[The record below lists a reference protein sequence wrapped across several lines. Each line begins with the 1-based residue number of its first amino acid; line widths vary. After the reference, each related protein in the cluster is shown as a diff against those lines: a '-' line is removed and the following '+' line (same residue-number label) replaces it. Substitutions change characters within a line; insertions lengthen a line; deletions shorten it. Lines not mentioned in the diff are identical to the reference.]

1 MKRAVDTQSIG
12 QHQERQAKEERQEA
26 LRALLMQ
33 PLMNSDSEMFPAV
46 RRHAE
51 HLRDW
56 FARETGWPLHIE
68 RDGARLYK
76 RPADLE
82 DASRGLKDFDKRR
95 YVLLCLACAVLE
107 RADTQITLA
116 LLGETL
122 LKWADDPS
130 LVTRGF
136 TYSLESRSERG
147 ELVTVCKALL
157 ELGVL
162 SRVAG
167 DEDAYVQAPSAEADA
182 LYDINRRQLSGVL
195 AAVRGPSTWPAGESP
210 MSLEERLHSLVDEH
224 VPDTDEGRRTAVR
237 RSIARR
243 LLDDPVLYV
252 EELSD
257 DARGYFLNQRGAIAA
272 RLADG
277 TGMSPEQRAEGLAMV
292 DEEGELTD
300 LAMPAEGTDAHVTL
314 LVAELLCSK
323 HRQQASAQAS
333 PPDRY
338 SMNLIAAYLG
348 EVRDAFGKYW
358 RRSAR
363 EAGSEGELT
372 ETAVRRLQML
382 RLVRREEDWVV
393 PLPALARFSL
403 GETDLKPFGGSRAQM
418 QDLFDDTPSK

>member
-1 MKRAVDTQSIG
+1 MKRPVDTQSIG
-12 QHQERQAKEERQEA
+12 QHQERHAKEERQEA
-26 LRALLMQ
+26 LRALLMR

-76 RPADLE
+76 RPADL
-82 DASRGLKDFDKRR
+82 DDSSRGLKDFDKRR

-107 RADTQITLA
+107 RADAQITLA
-116 LLGETL
+116 LLGDTL

-130 LVTRGF
+130 LVARGF

-167 DEDAYVQAPSAEADA
+167 DEDAYVQAPGAEADA
-182 LYDINRRQLSGVL
+182 LYDINRRQLSGLL
-195 AAVRGPSTWPAGESP
+195 AAVRGPSTWPVGESP
-210 MSLEERLHSLVDEH
+210 ISLEERLHSLVDEH
-224 VPDTDEGRRTAVR
+224 VPDTDEGRRTAIR

-252 EELSD
+252 DELSD

-277 TGMSPEQRAEGLAMV
+277 TGTSPEQRAEGLAMV

-300 LAMPAEGTDAHVTL
+300 LAMPAEGTYAHVTL

-323 HRQQASAQAS
+323 HRQQVSAQA
-333 PPDRY
+333 PIFDRY
-338 SMNLIAAYLG
+338 SMGLIAAHLG
-348 EVRDAFGKYW
+348 EIREASGKYW

-363 EAGSEGELT
+363 EIGSEGELA

-403 GETDLKPFGGSRAQM
+403 GETDIKPCDESRSQV
-418 QDLFDDTPSK
+418 QDLFDDIRSK